1 MHETYMKRAISEALK
16 GKGQTFTNPLV
27 GAVIVKDEE
36 IVAVGSHM
44 AYGQPHA
51 EKNAI
56 DSCSSPEKL
65 IDSTIY
71 VTLEPCHHYGKQ
83 PPCTTA
89 ILQSGI
95 KKVVIGQLDPNP
107 LVSGKGKAFLESQG
121 VAVITGVLEKEVR
134 EINRYYNTYHE
145 EQRPFVALKQATTLD
160 GKIALAGQRTR
171 ITGEAALRRVRQE
184 RSDYQAI
191 LIGSRTALI
200 DNPTLRTEAA
210 FPTYRVV
217 LDRKG
222 ETLKQQLTLFEDTSS
237 PVLVFTTKKVQSV
250 FSNHVNI
257 ITTPSLTLSFVM
269 KELYRRKIQSVY
281 VEGGS
286 SIHDAFL
293 ADGYWDQV
301 ITYLSP
307 KLIGGNGTASFASSR
322 EVNQMFALTEV
333 TVEPVGEELRIVGRR
348 QENVYRT
355 HSRKG

>member
-1 MHETYMKRAISEALK
+1 MHETYMKRAISAALK

-27 GAVIVKDEE
+27 GAVIVKEEE

-44 AYGQPHA
+44 DYGPPHA

-83 PPCTTA
+83 PPCTAA

-107 LVSGKGKAFLESQG
+107 LVSGKGKAFLEAQG
-121 VAVITGVLEKEVR
+121 IAVITGVLEKEVR
-134 EINRYYNTYHE
+134 EINRHYNTYHE
-145 EQRPFVALKQATTLD
+145 ELRPFVALKQATTLD

-171 ITGEAALRRVRQE
+171 ITGEAALRRARQE

-210 FPTYRVV
+210 FPPYRVV

-222 ETLKQQLTLFEDTSS
+222 ETLKQQLALFEDASS
-237 PVLVFTTKKVQSV
+237 PVLVFTTKKVQTV
-250 FSNHVNI
+250 FSNHLKI
-257 ITTPSLTLSFVM
+257 INPPSLTLTYIS
-269 KELYRRKIQSVY
+269 KEFNRLKIQSYYVY
-281 VEGGS
+281 GV
-286 SIHDAFL
+286 
-293 ADGYWDQV
+293 
-301 ITYLSP
+301 
-307 KLIGGNGTASFASSR
+307 
-322 EVNQMFALTEV
+322 
-333 TVEPVGEELRIVGRR
+333 
-348 QENVYRT
+348 
-355 HSRKG
+355 

>member
-134 EINRYYNTYHE
+134 EINRHYNTYHE

-171 ITGEAALRRVRQE
+171 ITGEAAL
-184 RSDYQAI
+184 
-191 LIGSRTALI
+191 
-200 DNPTLRTEAA
+200 
-210 FPTYRVV
+210 
-217 LDRKG
+217 RKG

>member
-36 IVAVGSHM
+36 IVAAGSHM

-83 PPCTTA
+83 PPCTKA

-121 VAVITGVLEKEVR
+121 IEVITGVLEKEVR
-134 EINRYYNTYHE
+134 GINRHYNTYHE
-145 EQRPFVALKQATTLD
+145 RQRPFITLKQATTLD

-171 ITGEAALRRVRQE
+171 ITGEAALRRVREE
-184 RSDYQAI
+184 RSNYQAI

-200 DNPTLRTEAA
+200 DNPTLRTEAT
-210 FPTYRVV
+210 FPPCRVI

-222 ETLKQQLTLFEDTSS
+222 ETLRTQLALFDDPSS
-237 PVLVFTTKKVQSV
+237 PVLVFTTKHNQTALPD
-250 FSNHVNI
+250 HVEI

-293 ADGYWDQV
+293 ASGYWDQIV
-301 ITYLSP
+301 TYLSP
-307 KLIGGNGTASFASSR
+307 TIIGGNGTASFASDR
-322 EVNQMFALTEV
+322 EVSHMITLGEV
-333 TVEPVGEELRIVGRR
+333 TVEEVGEDLRIVGRR
-348 QENVYRT
+348 KEDVYRT

>member
-56 DSCSSPEKL
+56 DSCSSPENL
-65 IDSTIY
+65 IDST
-71 VTLEPCHHYGKQ
+71 
-83 PPCTTA
+83 
-89 ILQSGI
+89 GI

-134 EINRYYNTYHE
+134 EINRHYNTYHE